1 MRRLTTPL
9 VAEMLCAVLLGMGWT
24 VPGSGAAADGL
35 AVGDPAPP
43 LDGERWVIGA
53 AIDRCGPGAIHAV
66 TFFDLHSRPCR
77 EALRHLGR
85 IATRHAGRGVVM
97 VGIHSAGPE
106 GDGEWPSL
114 LAELGLPRAWHIGV
128 DRHPARRRRGTDDD
142 QPGMT
147 WQAWMSAADEDGI
160 PTTFVVDATGHVAW
174 IGHPLDGL
182 DEVIDGLLAGT
193 FAPLDEADAARRA
206 ALLEEDARTAI
217 ERREW
222 DRAVRLVEELATVQP
237 RLAGRAAA
245 LVVDILLFQKNDRA
259 AGCAAALGLLD
270 GPAAHDA
277 ELLNDIA
284 HTILD
289 RHAADPHAVAVAVRL
304 ASRADA
310 LVDHANPWVLDTL
323 ARGRFLSGD
332 RAAAVALQK
341 EAVDLIA
348 DLGEPREQRAM
359 RRQLRRYRLALEEAP
374 VP

>member
-1 MRRLTTPL
+1 MRCLNIPL
-9 VAEMLCAVLLGMGWT
+9 VAEILCAGLLGMGWT
-24 VPGSGAAADGL
+24 VPGSGATADGL
-35 AVGDPAPP
+35 AVGDRAPP
-43 LDGERWVIGA
+43 LDVERWIVGA
-53 AIDRCGPGAIHAV
+53 GLERCGPGAIHAV
-66 TFFDLHSRPCR
+66 TFLDLHSRPCR
-77 EALRHLGR
+77 EALPHLGR

-97 VGIHSAGPE
+97 VGIDGAGPDS
-106 GDGEWPSL
+106 DGEWPSL
-114 LAELGLPRAWHIGV
+114 LADLGPQRAWRIGV
-128 DRHPARRRRGTDDD
+128 DRQPARRRRSHEDD

-193 FAPLDEADAARRA
+193 FAPLAEADAGRRA
-206 ALLEEDARTAI
+206 ALLEEDARTAV
-217 ERREW
+217 ERQEW
-222 DRAVRLVEELATVQP
+222 DRAVRLAEELATVQP

-259 AGCAAALGLLD
+259 AGCAAALALLD

-289 RHAADPHAVAVAVRL
+289 RHPADPHAVSVAVRL

-323 ARGRFLSGD
+323 ARGQFLSGEE
-332 RAAAVALQK
+332 AAAVALQK
-341 EAVDLIA
+341 EAVDLITG
-348 DLGEPREQRAM
+348 LGEPREQRTM
-359 RRQLRRYRLALEEAP
+359 RRQLRRYRAALEEAP
-374 VP
+374 AP